1 MKLHIWKI
9 FQPFVIGKIFIF
21 SMNALLLQAAYG
33 TSFDCDKARGFAE
46 RSICADKALSKMDEA
61 LFNEY
66 QKALDEA
73 DQLFEVKKEEQSWL
87 SKVRNACATVDCLKH
102 SYKQRI
108 AEIKSV
114 KRFSWKTFS
123 DQKLGIEF
131 SYPSNRTIR
140 TDYKNGSIKILAFS
154 MPNSEYVID
163 FQLSTGNFKRA
174 IKDSAIFEKK
184 DGEWVAAIGP
194 SVNPAAEEIYGSGW
208 KGIKTIITCGIS
220 DDETGFHAAGGEC
233 LWAVF
238 SNGKRYVV
246 ANTQGIIG
254 TDERTL
260 KTMMSIKFIK

>member
-1 MKLHIWKI
+1 M
-9 FQPFVIGKIFIF
+9 
-21 SMNALLLQAAYG
+21 SALLLQTAYG
-33 TSFDCDKARGFAE
+33 ASFDCDKARGFVE
-46 RSICADKALSKMDEA
+46 KNICADKTLSKLDET
-61 LFNEY
+61 LSNEY

-73 DQLFEVKKEEQSWL
+73 DQPFEVKKEEQNWL
-87 SKVRNACATVDCLKH
+87 SKVRNACATVDCLKN

-108 AEIKSV
+108 AGIKSV
-114 KRFSWKTFS
+114 KRFSWRTFS
-123 DQKLGIEF
+123 DKKFGVEF

-140 TDYKNGSIKILAFS
+140 TDHRNGSIKILAFS

-163 FQLSTGNFKRA
+163 FQVGTGNFERA
-174 IKDSAIFEKK
+174 IKDSVIFEKK

-194 SVNPAAEEIYGSGW
+194 SVVNPPAEEISGSGW
-208 KGIKTIITCGIS
+208 KGIKTIISCGIS